1 MDGPCVVQYPKDGIV
16 PYAQNVTGEPFAV
29 GKWQTLIPGGQDAVI
44 LAYGRMTLNAI
55 QASELLVKCG
65 LSVGV
70 IDCCSLK
77 PMDMDCLRALFA
89 RGAKLITVEEGE
101 MIGGFGSEIAR
112 VCVEE
117 NADAPIQII
126 GLENRFITHGS
137 VPELLELKES
147 WTTRRKVMSDKKRVD
162 VALVE
167 RGLAQ
172 SREKA
177 QALVMS
183 GVVYIGENKVDK
195 ASAQVT
201 PEDELIVRQTGT
213 GYVSRGALKLEK
225 GLAVFG
231 VEAKDRVAMDLG
243 ASTGGFTDVLLQNGA
258 AHVYAIDV
266 GYGQLDWKLR
276 NDPRVT
282 VMERTNA
289 RYLTADD
296 LPLRPTLGVMDVS
309 FISITKI
316 LPAAAAIM
324 GENGEFIS
332 LIKPQFEAG
341 RDRVGKKGVVR
352 DAQVHLDVV
361 KEILHFI
368 DADMG
373 WTAQNLSFSPIK
385 GPEGNIEFLVHILPK
400 ERATHSVTEQ
410 EAAEV
415 VRQAHESLGNA

>member
-1 MDGPCVVQYPKDGIV
+1 
-16 PYAQNVTGEPFAV
+16 
-29 GKWQTLIPGGQDAVI
+29 
-44 LAYGRMTLNAI
+44 
-55 QASELLVKCG
+55 
-65 LSVGV
+65 
-70 IDCCSLK
+70 
-77 PMDMDCLRALFA
+77 
-89 RGAKLITVEEGE
+89 
-101 MIGGFGSEIAR
+101 
-112 VCVEE
+112 
-117 NADAPIQII
+117 
-126 GLENRFITHGS
+126 
-137 VPELLELKES
+137 
-147 WTTRRKVMSDKKRVD
+147 MSDKKRVD
-162 VALVE
+162 VVLVE

-195 ASAQVT
+195 ASAQVM

-332 LIKPQFEAG
+332 LIKPQVEAG

-368 DADMG
+368 DADMD

-410 EAAEV
+410 EVAEV

>member
-1 MDGPCVVQYPKDGIV
+1 
-16 PYAQNVTGEPFAV
+16 
-29 GKWQTLIPGGQDAVI
+29 
-44 LAYGRMTLNAI
+44 
-55 QASELLVKCG
+55 
-65 LSVGV
+65 
-70 IDCCSLK
+70 
-77 PMDMDCLRALFA
+77 
-89 RGAKLITVEEGE
+89 
-101 MIGGFGSEIAR
+101 
-112 VCVEE
+112 
-117 NADAPIQII
+117 
-126 GLENRFITHGS
+126 
-137 VPELLELKES
+137 
-147 WTTRRKVMSDKKRVD
+147 MSDKKRVD

-195 ASAQVT
+195 ASTRVT
-201 PEDELIVRQTGT
+201 PEDELIVRQMGT

-225 GLAVFG
+225 GFAVFG

>member
-1 MDGPCVVQYPKDGIV
+1 
-16 PYAQNVTGEPFAV
+16 
-29 GKWQTLIPGGQDAVI
+29 
-44 LAYGRMTLNAI
+44 
-55 QASELLVKCG
+55 
-65 LSVGV
+65 
-70 IDCCSLK
+70 
-77 PMDMDCLRALFA
+77 
-89 RGAKLITVEEGE
+89 
-101 MIGGFGSEIAR
+101 
-112 VCVEE
+112 
-117 NADAPIQII
+117 
-126 GLENRFITHGS
+126 
-137 VPELLELKES
+137 
-147 WTTRRKVMSDKKRVD
+147 MSDKKRVD

-195 ASAQVT
+195 ASAQVM

-289 RYLTADD
+289 RYLTTDD

-361 KEILHFI
+361 KEIRHFI

>member
-1 MDGPCVVQYPKDGIV
+1 
-16 PYAQNVTGEPFAV
+16 
-29 GKWQTLIPGGQDAVI
+29 
-44 LAYGRMTLNAI
+44 
-55 QASELLVKCG
+55 
-65 LSVGV
+65 
-70 IDCCSLK
+70 
-77 PMDMDCLRALFA
+77 
-89 RGAKLITVEEGE
+89 
-101 MIGGFGSEIAR
+101 
-112 VCVEE
+112 
-117 NADAPIQII
+117 
-126 GLENRFITHGS
+126 
-137 VPELLELKES
+137 
-147 WTTRRKVMSDKKRVD
+147 MSDKKRVD

-195 ASAQVT
+195 ASAQVM
-201 PEDELIVRQTGT
+201 PEEELIVRQTGT

-341 RDRVGKKGVVR
+341 RARVGKKGVVR

>member
-1 MDGPCVVQYPKDGIV
+1 
-16 PYAQNVTGEPFAV
+16 
-29 GKWQTLIPGGQDAVI
+29 
-44 LAYGRMTLNAI
+44 
-55 QASELLVKCG
+55 
-65 LSVGV
+65 
-70 IDCCSLK
+70 
-77 PMDMDCLRALFA
+77 
-89 RGAKLITVEEGE
+89 
-101 MIGGFGSEIAR
+101 
-112 VCVEE
+112 
-117 NADAPIQII
+117 
-126 GLENRFITHGS
+126 
-137 VPELLELKES
+137 
-147 WTTRRKVMSDKKRVD
+147 MSDKKRVD

-195 ASAQVT
+195 ASTQVT

>member
-1 MDGPCVVQYPKDGIV
+1 
-16 PYAQNVTGEPFAV
+16 
-29 GKWQTLIPGGQDAVI
+29 
-44 LAYGRMTLNAI
+44 
-55 QASELLVKCG
+55 
-65 LSVGV
+65 
-70 IDCCSLK
+70 
-77 PMDMDCLRALFA
+77 
-89 RGAKLITVEEGE
+89 
-101 MIGGFGSEIAR
+101 
-112 VCVEE
+112 
-117 NADAPIQII
+117 
-126 GLENRFITHGS
+126 
-137 VPELLELKES
+137 
-147 WTTRRKVMSDKKRVD
+147 MSDKKRVD

-195 ASAQVT
+195 ASAQVM

-324 GENGEFIS
+324 GKNGEFIS

>member
-1 MDGPCVVQYPKDGIV
+1 
-16 PYAQNVTGEPFAV
+16 
-29 GKWQTLIPGGQDAVI
+29 
-44 LAYGRMTLNAI
+44 
-55 QASELLVKCG
+55 
-65 LSVGV
+65 
-70 IDCCSLK
+70 
-77 PMDMDCLRALFA
+77 
-89 RGAKLITVEEGE
+89 
-101 MIGGFGSEIAR
+101 
-112 VCVEE
+112 
-117 NADAPIQII
+117 
-126 GLENRFITHGS
+126 
-137 VPELLELKES
+137 
-147 WTTRRKVMSDKKRVD
+147 MSDNKRVD

-195 ASAQVT
+195 ASAQVM

-410 EAAEV
+410 EAVEV

>member
-1 MDGPCVVQYPKDGIV
+1 
-16 PYAQNVTGEPFAV
+16 
-29 GKWQTLIPGGQDAVI
+29 
-44 LAYGRMTLNAI
+44 
-55 QASELLVKCG
+55 
-65 LSVGV
+65 
-70 IDCCSLK
+70 
-77 PMDMDCLRALFA
+77 
-89 RGAKLITVEEGE
+89 
-101 MIGGFGSEIAR
+101 
-112 VCVEE
+112 
-117 NADAPIQII
+117 
-126 GLENRFITHGS
+126 
-137 VPELLELKES
+137 
-147 WTTRRKVMSDKKRVD
+147 MSDKKRVD

-225 GLAVFG
+225 GFAVFG

-289 RYLTADD
+289 RSLTADD

>member
-1 MDGPCVVQYPKDGIV
+1 
-16 PYAQNVTGEPFAV
+16 
-29 GKWQTLIPGGQDAVI
+29 
-44 LAYGRMTLNAI
+44 
-55 QASELLVKCG
+55 
-65 LSVGV
+65 
-70 IDCCSLK
+70 
-77 PMDMDCLRALFA
+77 
-89 RGAKLITVEEGE
+89 
-101 MIGGFGSEIAR
+101 
-112 VCVEE
+112 
-117 NADAPIQII
+117 
-126 GLENRFITHGS
+126 
-137 VPELLELKES
+137 
-147 WTTRRKVMSDKKRVD
+147 MSDKKRVD

-195 ASAQVT
+195 ASAQVM

-231 VEAKDRVAMDLG
+231 IEAKDRVAMDLG

-266 GYGQLDWKLR
+266 GYGQLDWKLS

>member
-1 MDGPCVVQYPKDGIV
+1 
-16 PYAQNVTGEPFAV
+16 
-29 GKWQTLIPGGQDAVI
+29 
-44 LAYGRMTLNAI
+44 
-55 QASELLVKCG
+55 
-65 LSVGV
+65 
-70 IDCCSLK
+70 
-77 PMDMDCLRALFA
+77 
-89 RGAKLITVEEGE
+89 
-101 MIGGFGSEIAR
+101 
-112 VCVEE
+112 
-117 NADAPIQII
+117 
-126 GLENRFITHGS
+126 
-137 VPELLELKES
+137 
-147 WTTRRKVMSDKKRVD
+147 MSDKKRVD

-195 ASAQVT
+195 ASTQVT

-231 VEAKDRVAMDLG
+231 VEAKERVAMDLG

-266 GYGQLDWKLR
+266 GYGQFSWKLR

-296 LPLRPTLGVMDVS
+296 LPLKPTLGVMDVS

-324 GENGEFIS
+324 GEDGEFIS

-341 RDRVGKKGVVR
+341 RDRIGKKGVIHDPKVHEDVLR
-352 DAQVHLDVV
+352 EIVEFAPSIGWQVQQLDY
-361 KEILHFI
+361 
-368 DADMG
+368 
-373 WTAQNLSFSPIK
+373 SPIK
-385 GPEGNIEFLVHILPK
+385 GPEGNIEFLGKITV
-400 ERATHSVTEQ
+400 RTQ
-410 EAAEV
+410 EAEPMTPEIIHELV
-415 VRQAHESLGNA
+415 KKAHQELKGSSHK

>member
-1 MDGPCVVQYPKDGIV
+1 
-16 PYAQNVTGEPFAV
+16 
-29 GKWQTLIPGGQDAVI
+29 
-44 LAYGRMTLNAI
+44 
-55 QASELLVKCG
+55 
-65 LSVGV
+65 
-70 IDCCSLK
+70 
-77 PMDMDCLRALFA
+77 
-89 RGAKLITVEEGE
+89 
-101 MIGGFGSEIAR
+101 
-112 VCVEE
+112 
-117 NADAPIQII
+117 
-126 GLENRFITHGS
+126 
-137 VPELLELKES
+137 
-147 WTTRRKVMSDKKRVD
+147 MSGKKRVD

-195 ASAQVT
+195 ASMQVT
-201 PEDELIVRQTGT
+201 PDDELIVRQTGT

-225 GLAVFG
+225 GLAVFN
-231 VEAKDRVAMDLG
+231 VAVKDRVAMDLG

-276 NDPRVT
+276 NDSRVT

-289 RYLTADD
+289 RYLKPDD
-296 LPLRPTLGVMDVS
+296 LPLQPTLGVMDVS

-316 LPAAAAIM
+316 LPSAAAIM
-324 GENGEFIS
+324 GEMGEFIS

-361 KEILHFI
+361 KEILSFI
-368 DADMG
+368 DQDMQ
-373 WTAQNLSFSPIK
+373 WTAQDLSFSPIK

-400 ERATHSVTEQ
+400 SRATHSVTPE

-415 VRQAHESLGNA
+415 VRQAHEALGNA

>member
-1 MDGPCVVQYPKDGIV
+1 
-16 PYAQNVTGEPFAV
+16 
-29 GKWQTLIPGGQDAVI
+29 
-44 LAYGRMTLNAI
+44 
-55 QASELLVKCG
+55 
-65 LSVGV
+65 
-70 IDCCSLK
+70 
-77 PMDMDCLRALFA
+77 
-89 RGAKLITVEEGE
+89 
-101 MIGGFGSEIAR
+101 
-112 VCVEE
+112 
-117 NADAPIQII
+117 
-126 GLENRFITHGS
+126 
-137 VPELLELKES
+137 
-147 WTTRRKVMSDKKRVD
+147 MSDKKRVD

-225 GLAVFG
+225 GLVVFG

-368 DADMG
+368 NADMG

>member
-1 MDGPCVVQYPKDGIV
+1 
-16 PYAQNVTGEPFAV
+16 
-29 GKWQTLIPGGQDAVI
+29 
-44 LAYGRMTLNAI
+44 
-55 QASELLVKCG
+55 
-65 LSVGV
+65 
-70 IDCCSLK
+70 
-77 PMDMDCLRALFA
+77 
-89 RGAKLITVEEGE
+89 
-101 MIGGFGSEIAR
+101 
-112 VCVEE
+112 
-117 NADAPIQII
+117 
-126 GLENRFITHGS
+126 
-137 VPELLELKES
+137 
-147 WTTRRKVMSDKKRVD
+147 MSDKKRVD

-195 ASAQVT
+195 ASAQVM
-201 PEDELIVRQTGT
+201 PEDELVVRQTGT

-231 VEAKDRVAMDLG
+231 VEAKGRVAMDLG